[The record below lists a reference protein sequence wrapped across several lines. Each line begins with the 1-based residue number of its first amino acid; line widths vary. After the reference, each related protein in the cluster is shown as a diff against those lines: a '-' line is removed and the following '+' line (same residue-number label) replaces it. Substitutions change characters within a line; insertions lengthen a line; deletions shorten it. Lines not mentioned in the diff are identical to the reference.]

1 MHQYTIYCTQLE
13 ENTLHTYLENNPPF
27 NMSVDILLKYI
38 N

>member
-13 ENTLHTYLENNPPF
+13 ENTLHTYLENKPPF
-27 NMSVDILLKYI
+27 NMSVDILPKYI